1 MITFNQ
7 FPVGGYRKKT
17 TGVTIIPAS
26 GIGVYNIKP
35 VHKLNYIKNSTWSGD
50 LEIGRI
56 YYEQVVNTQYTEG
69 VANIKI
75 SIDQLKKHLP
85 NCRWVALV
93 IGWFLDFNTK
103 ECVPMVEIKRK
114 EVFES
119 INVDGEEHYRTVLK
133 DVIVDDDEYK
143 LKVKEKTVSY
153 GEESVTFLAVT
164 SDLDDYWKVGSWT
177 RENARLISDGLYGET
192 PSDKEVIDA
201 INFFK
206 SQGFKVCFYPFL
218 FGYDTDKPWRGRL
231 HFNYA
236 DEVNDFMSKDNG
248 FNNFIKHYVDLLST
262 HNVEVD
268 AFLVGSEMRGLTM
281 SAPPTF
287 PAVQHLIDLVMYTK
301 QKLPNTKVS
310 YAADWSE
317 YHSDYA
323 TGIRHLDRLWKY
335 CDMVC
340 IDAYFPL
347 TESHTENFYEIYNG
361 WTSGEHYDWVYRDA
375 ENGDFTKIPISP
387 QYAWKNLKFW
397 WENEHYN
404 PDGTKTDWIPRSK
417 KIWFSELGFSCVHSA
432 TVQPNIFVDTTSVE
446 GGYPRGSTK
455 ETNFVV
461 QSIAL
466 DASLEFLQKQ
476 EWLEEVFIWT
486 WDARPYPVFPHDP
499 FWTDGVNWE
508 KGHWVNGKFVSDET
522 MYIVEQA

>member
-1 MITFNQ
+1 M
-7 FPVGGYRKKT
+7 
-17 TGVTIIPAS
+17 IPAS
-26 GIGVYNIKP
+26 GIGAYNIKP

-75 SIDQLKKHLP
+75 SVDQLKKHLP
-85 NCRWVALV
+85 NCKWIALV
-93 IGWFLDFNTK
+93 VGWFLDFNTK
-103 ECVPMVEIKRK
+103 ECVPMIETKRK
-114 EVFES
+114 ERLEV
-119 INVDGEEHYRTVLK
+119 INVNGEEYYRTVLK

-177 RENARLISDGLYGET
+177 RENARLIPAGMYGET
-192 PSDKEVIDA
+192 PADKEVIDA

-218 FGYDTDKPWRGRL
+218 LGYAPDKPWRGRL
-231 HFNYA
+231 RFDRA
-236 DEVNDFMSKDNG
+236 DEVNEFMSQTNG
-248 FNNFIKHYVDLLST
+248 FNNFIKHYVDLFSD
-262 HNVEVD
+262 NDVDVD

-281 SAPPTF
+281 SAPPIF
-287 PAVQHLIDLVMYTK
+287 PAVQHLIDLVVYAK
-301 QKLPNTKVS
+301 RKLPNTKVS

-375 ENGDFTKIPISP
+375 ENGDFTKITISP
-387 QYAWKNLKFW
+387 EYAWKNLKFW

-417 KIWFSELGFSCVHSA
+417 KIWFSELGFSSVHSA
-432 TVQPNIFVDTTSVE
+432 TVQPNIFVDHTSIE

-499 FWTDGVNWE
+499 FWTDGVNWK